1 MRFMLEFINAVS
13 AFGTDPLLSDI
24 LTDENAR
31 HIAYLKDCVAYLAD
45 IDFDMEHVEETED
58 YEQIMTY
65 LREADGWSDDFI
77 RGLTLGVLAG
87 IDTDSRNPVGFKHE
101 MAHLYRLLNAI
112 LIESRF
118 A

>member
-13 AFGTDPLLSDI
+13 AFGTDPMLSDI
-24 LTDENAR
+24 LTDENSR

-45 IDFDMEHVEETED
+45 VDFDEVEYDGED

-65 LREADGWSDDFI
+65 LREADGWSHEFI

-87 IDTDSRNPVGFKHE
+87 IETDAQNPVGFKHE

>member
-1 MRFMLEFINAVS
+1 MRYMLEFINAVS
-13 AFGTDPLLSDI
+13 AFGTDPMLSDI
-24 LTDENAR
+24 LTDENSR

-45 IDFDMEHVEETED
+45 VDFDMEFEGEEYED
-58 YEQIMTY
+58 VMSY
-65 LREADGWSDDFI
+65 LKEADGWSQEFI

-87 IDTDSRNPVGFKHE
+87 IDTDARNPVGYKHE

>member
-1 MRFMLEFINAVS
+1 MRIMMEVMNAVS
-13 AFGTDPLLSDI
+13 AFGTDPILSDI
-24 LTDENAR
+24 LTTENSR

-45 IDFDMEHVEETED
+45 VDFDETVFDDEN
-58 YEQIMTY
+58 YEQVM
-65 LREADGWSDDFI
+65 LFLQEADGWSEDFI

-87 IDTDSRNPVGFKHE
+87 IDTDSRNPIGFKHE